1 MATSSSI
8 PDFDPRAAN
17 FDPQDL
23 LEQLDP
29 EQRQVAR
36 QLMGPLVV
44 RAGAGTGKT
53 RAITYRIAYGVHSGA
68 YDPSSVLALTYT
80 TRAAAEMVQ
89 RLHLLHANGVQ
100 ARTFHSAALRQLRY
114 FWPDTVGGQ
123 LPRLMEQKA
132 SMVRTAA
139 QRLGVLGDVR
149 RSRELVRDL
158 AAEVE
163 WAKVSLLDGEAYL
176 TAAPAADRTPVGDLS
191 FNQVAD
197 LISVYEDVKDE
208 AHCID
213 FEDVLILMAAL
224 LRERE
229 DVARAVRSQY
239 RHFVVDEFQ
248 DVSALQFELLSQWLG
263 ERHEVCVVGDV
274 AQTIYSFAG
283 ADATYLTKF
292 HRAHPGARE
301 IELNR
306 DYRSTPQ
313 IVSVANH
320 ALMQRPRP
328 GQAPVL
334 PPGAVHLVSQRESG
348 PAVQF
353 AAYADDAAEV
363 AAVVAQ
369 VKQLLAAGGRAREI
383 AILVRTNAQT
393 EPFETALREASIAVA
408 VQGQKPFFQREDVL
422 VAIRTLRL
430 ATRLRGTNNAAGGGS
445 AGGGQASAPAPTTPA
460 ASDGQVNAPASTAP
474 ATSDGQASGDPAQVL
489 ELIEDMLAG
498 LGWSQQP
505 PSGPGGMREKWEALD
520 VLVRLARQQQP
531 ASLTA
536 FIENLDRRAAIGA
549 QPREEAVTVASL
561 HSAKGLEWDSVFLAG
576 VSEGLLPIS
585 YAKTPAMVDEE
596 RRLLYVGI
604 TRARTRLWI
613 SYAKARTGGRSRGR
627 EMSRFLAPLW
637 PDSHEDG
644 SAHRGFGSRLK
655 QRAAVAENF
664 DSDTTELWEA
674 LKRWRT
680 QVARERQVR
689 AYMVFTDQVL
699 ANIAHARPA
708 TFVQLRQVNG
718 VGEMKLSQYGKD
730 VLAVVAK
737 HQS

>member
-1 MATSSSI
+1 MTTSSSI
-8 PDFDPRAAN
+8 PG
-17 FDPQDL
+17 FDPQADNFDAQAL

-53 RAITYRIAYGVHSGA
+53 RAITYRIAYGVHTGA
-68 YDPSSVLALTYT
+68 YDPTSVLALTYT
-80 TRAAAEMVQ
+80 TRAAGEMVH
-89 RLHLLHANGVQ
+89 RLHQLHARGVQ
-100 ARTFHSAALRQLRY
+100 ARTFHSAALRQLSY
-114 FWPDTVGGQ
+114 FWPDTVGGN
-123 LPRLMEQKA
+123 LPRLVDHKGA
-132 SMVRTAA
+132 LVRTAA
-139 QRLGVLGDVR
+139 QRLGLLTDAR
-149 RSRELVRDL
+149 RARELVRDL
-158 AAEVE
+158 ASEVE
-163 WAKVSLLDGEAYL
+163 WAKVSMLDAPGYL
-176 TAAPAADRTPVGDLS
+176 ARANAAGRTPVGDIS
-191 FNQVAD
+191 FEQVAD
-197 LISVYEDVKDE
+197 LISLYEDVKDE

-263 ERHEVCVVGDV
+263 PRHEVCVVGDV

-283 ADATYLTKF
+283 ADSTYLTKF

-301 IELNR
+301 VELNR

-353 AAYADDAAEV
+353 AAYTDDGAEV

-369 VKQLLAAGGRAREI
+369 IKQLLTTGGRASEI
-383 AILVRTNAQT
+383 AVLVRTNAQT
-393 EPFETALREASIAVA
+393 EPFETALREAAVPVA
-408 VQGQKPFFQREDVL
+408 VQGQKPFFQREDV
-422 VAIRTLRL
+422 VAALRTLRM
-430 ATRLRGTNNAAGGGS
+430 ATRLHSASDAAAS
-445 AGGGQASAPAPTTPA
+445 GGQVSGEPAK
-460 ASDGQVNAPASTAP
+460 V
-474 ATSDGQASGDPAQVL
+474 V
-489 ELIEDMLAG
+489 ELIEDMLSG
-498 LGWSQQP
+498 LGWSEQAP
-505 PSGPGGMREKWEALD
+505 PGPGGLREKWETLD
-520 VLVRLARQQQP
+520 VLVKLARKEQP
-531 ASLTA
+531 HSVAQFVQT
-536 FIENLDRRAAIGA
+536 LDHRSAVGA
-549 QPREEAVTVASL
+549 QPKEDAVTVCSL
-561 HSAKGLEWDSVFLAG
+561 HAAKGLEWDNVFLVG
-576 VSEGLLPIS
+576 ISEGLLPIS
-585 YAKTPAMVDEE
+585 YAKTPTMVEEE

-613 SYAKARTGGRSRGR
+613 SYAKARAGGRARGR
-627 EMSRFLAPLW
+627 EMSRFLTPLW
-637 PDSHEDG
+637 PTLDELAADFSG
-644 SAHRGFGSRLK
+644 RGRRTK
-655 QRAAVAENF
+655 QRAAVVENF
-664 DSDTTELWEA
+664 DQDTTALWEA
-674 LKRWRT
+674 LKRWRS

-689 AYMVFTDQVL
+689 AYYVFTDQVL

-718 VGEMKLSQYGKD
+718 VGEMKMSQYGKD
-730 VLAVVAK
+730 VLAVVAT
-737 HQS
+737 HQSPR